1 MPLTEPKF
9 ATIADYEQLPEGA
22 PYQLINGELIMS
34 PSPTFFHQRISAR
47 ILQKLAYFI
56 QSNDL
61 GTIATAPL
69 DVTFSEFDVF
79 QPDILFIRK
88 ERLHLIKSERVDIA
102 PDLVIEIL
110 SPSNAYYDLTHK
122 KNIYCQYGVE
132 EYWVVDPEAQTI
144 EIMRKDGDFYRTIS
158 STRSPG
164 VIESPM
170 FPGFS
175 AKTEEVF
182 AF

>member
-1 MPLTEPKF
+1 MPLTEPKL
-9 ATIADYEQLPEGA
+9 ATIEDYELLPEGA

-34 PSPTFFHQRISAR
+34 PSPTYFHQTITTN
-47 ILQKLAYFI
+47 ILLTLGNFVK
-56 QSNDL
+56 SNDL
-61 GTIATAPL
+61 GRIVSAPL
-69 DVTFSEFDVF
+69 DVRLSDRDVF
-79 QPDILFIRK
+79 QPDLVFVRK
-88 ERLHLIKSERVDIA
+88 ERLPMTGRDKINII

-132 EYWVVDPEAQTI
+132 EYWIVDPEEQTI
-144 EIMRKDGDFYRTIS
+144 EIMRKDGEFYRTVS
-158 STRSPG
+158 LTRSPG
-164 VIESPM
+164 ILQSPM